1 MKTAACSIYTISM
14 VTILLFG
21 LPVPAADAEIVEF
34 ELDEVINA
42 IKQEIETVR
51 TTETLAPRMIIENV
65 EINMAV
71 ITREEMNRSTSVK
84 VGGYAG
90 DPATGKVSGARQNV
104 SFVLVPAGESE
115 SRKYSKRGLVQAI
128 QKVIFDLRSSLNE
141 PPNYDLN
148 SFTFNLEFG
157 LRKNT
162 DGGIS
167 FDLVNLK
174 PLREKGLTHRILIR
188 VVVVP

>member
-1 MKTAACSIYTISM
+1 MKTAACSMYTISL

-21 LPVPAADAEIVEF
+21 LSAPVAEAEIVEF

-65 EINMAV
+65 EINLAV

-104 SFVLVPAGESE
+104 TFVLVPAGESE

-128 QKVIFDLRSSLNE
+128 QKVIFDLRSSLEE
-141 PPNYDLN
+141 PPNYDVN

-162 DGGIS
+162 AGGIS

-174 PLREKGLTHRILIR
+174 PLRGKGLTHRILIR